1 MHSMTEATSGSYAHD
16 EPTANG
22 YAESQ
27 RSKHGLA
34 KSDIAIVLAGML
46 LPLVTQ
52 VGHVH

>member
-1 MHSMTEATSGSYAHD
+1 MHSMIEATSSSHIHD
-16 EPTANG
+16 EPMVNG
-22 YAESQ
+22 YADPWS
-27 RSKHGLA
+27 SKALT